1 MSKRL
6 KERVQTGVDDQQK
19 PVYKWAAGYSA
30 AELQLDIA
38 RILVEAGMLEGVTP
52 QPQGT
57 KKLPTLREF
66 IDQEYR
72 PAFIAN
78 LELTTQANYES
89 YISLNIL
96 PFMGDKRLDEINV
109 GTVQRFYDW
118 MANAASHGRKKNL
131 NRNTIARVSG
141 LLSRIFRVALEMGL
155 VSESP
160 MKKTLLR
167 INAEEGGHHTALPD
181 EEVLRIKREI
191 PSLDVRNERHFMGLL
206 VYTGMRPEEVMG
218 LRWEDVHLSKQY
230 AEIKRAVTY
239 PKKNQPVIKG
249 TKTKKSVRTVILPKA
264 LVGILTPCAES
275 EGFICGG
282 EQPWTWTVL
291 DNIKRRAY
299 KKLRIKGFSN
309 YDFRSTFGTQLKESG
324 LSSAIVAD
332 LMGHADTRMV
342 ETVYARTRHEGVMKQ
357 LEAVEA
363 INSGITAGL
372 WQFLWQLKGSK
383 K

>member
-19 PVYKWAAGYSA
+19 PVYRWAAGYSA

-52 QPQGT
+52 QPQET

-78 LELTTQANYES
+78 LEPTTQANYES

-96 PFMGDKRLDEINV
+96 PFMGDMRLDEINV

-141 LLSRIFRVALEMGL
+141 LLSRIFRVAFEMGL

-191 PSLDVRNERHFMGLL
+191 PSLDVRNERLFMGLL

-218 LRWEDVHLSKQY
+218 LRWEDIHLGKQY

-299 KKLRIKGFSN
+299 KKLKIKGFSN

-372 WQFLWQLKGSK
+372 
-383 K
+383 

>member
-191 PSLDVRNERHFMGLL
+191 PSLDVRNERLFMGLL

-218 LRWEDVHLSKQY
+218 LRWEDVHLGKQY

>member
-6 KERVQTGVDDQQK
+6 RERVQTGVDEKQK
-19 PVYKWAAGYSA
+19 PIYKWAIGYNA

-38 RILVEAGMLEGVTP
+38 RILVEAGMLKGVMP
-52 QPQGT
+52 QQQEAS
-57 KKLPTLREF
+57 KIPTIREF
-66 IDQEYR
+66 IEKEYK
-72 PAFIAN
+72 PAFIDN
-78 LELTTQANYES
+78 LELTTQENYNS
-89 YISLNIL
+89 YIKLNIL
-96 PFMGDKRLDEINV
+96 PFMGDMRLDEVNV
-109 GTVQRFYDW
+109 ATIQRFYDW
-118 MANAASHGRKKNL
+118 MANASSHGRKKNL
-131 NRNTIARVSG
+131 NKNTIARVSG
-141 LLSRIFRVALEMGL
+141 LLSRIFKVALEMDL
-155 VSESP
+155 ISQSP

-191 PSLDVRNERHFMGLL
+191 PSLAVKDQRLFMGLL

-218 LRWEDVHLSKQY
+218 LRWEDVYLSKQY

-264 LVGILTPCAES
+264 LVEILKPCRQLS
-275 EGFICGG
+275 GFVCGG

-291 DNIKRRAY
+291 DNIKQRAY
-299 KKLRIKGFSN
+299 SELKIKGFSN

-363 INSGITAGL
+363 INAGITMGL
-372 WQFLWQLKGSK
+372 
-383 K
+383 

>member
-6 KERVQTGVDDQQK
+6 RERVQVAVDEKGK
-19 PVYKWAAGYSA
+19 PVYSWAAGYSA
-30 AELQLDIA
+30 AELQLEIA
-38 RILVEAGMLEGVTP
+38 RILVEAGLLEGVKP
-52 QPQGT
+52 QPRET
-57 KKLPTLREF
+57 NELPTLREF
-66 IDQEYR
+66 IDREYR

-78 LELTTQANYES
+78 LELTTQENYES

-96 PFMGDKRLDEINV
+96 HFMGDMRLDEINV

-118 MANAASHGRKKNL
+118 MVNAASHGRKKNL

-141 LLSRIFRVALEMGL
+141 LLGRIFRVALEMGL
-155 VSESP
+155 ISESP
-160 MKKTLLR
+160 IKKTLLR
-167 INAEEGGHHTALPD
+167 INAEEGSHHTALPD
-181 EEVLRIKREI
+181 EEVLRIKKEI
-191 PSLDVRNERHFMGLL
+191 PSLAVRNERLFMGLL
-206 VYTGMRPEEVMG
+206 VFTGMRPEEVMG

-249 TKTKKSVRTVILPKA
+249 TKTKKSVRTVILPKV
-264 LVGILTPCAES
+264 LVDILKPCAEP

-282 EQPWTWTVL
+282 EEPWTWTVL
-291 DNIKRRAY
+291 DNIKQRAY
-299 KKLRIKGFSN
+299 RKLKIKGFSN
-309 YDFRSTFGTQLKESG
+309 YDFRSTFGTQLKDSG
-324 LSSAIVAD
+324 LSSAIIAD

-363 INSGITAGL
+363 INAGISGVL
-372 WQFLWQLKGSK
+372 
-383 K
+383 